1 MKVVGW
7 VVIIFLAGSSAVSA
21 QVDKSVAD
29 QSLIIFKIRNF
40 GAVVEGRFPEL
51 SSKIR
56 FHPDSLL
63 TSYFNISVDASKVN
77 TGIGLRDRH
86 LQNEDYFAVKSYPEL
101 MFSSAKI
108 SSTPVANTFI
118 LTGDIVIKGIAKRL
132 TFPFTMEKMGNEYLC
147 LAKFNVNRKDF
158 SVGGNHFFMGD
169 DVEVNVKLRVLQN

>member
-7 VVIIFLAGSSAVSA
+7 VVIISLAVSSAASA
-21 QVDKSVAD
+21 QVNKSVTD
-29 QSLIIFKIRNF
+29 QSLIIFKIRHF
-40 GAVVEGRFPEL
+40 GAVVEGRFPKL

-63 TSYFNISVDASKVN
+63 NSYFNISIDASKVN

-108 SSTPVANTFI
+108 SRIPGANTFI
-118 LTGDIVIKGIAKRL
+118 LTGDLVIKGISKGL
-132 TFPFTMEKMGNEYLC
+132 TFPFTMEKMGNGYLFF
-147 LAKFNVNRKDF
+147 AKFNVNRKDF
-158 SVGGNHFFMGD
+158 AVGGNHFFMGD